1 MDRTQRTSRLGRI
14 EYGRFLR
21 APATLDASHAA
32 FAMNRAGPGH
42 VDLATQFSTAVG
54 LGPPRVGLSSAQQLL
69 AAGTPFVYLTLTN
82 DHQRPTEKAHDA
94 TLKWSRTLDGASGAT
109 VRLIGPPGM
118 FVVESYRKKM
128 LCRMSEDLAKLDPAL
143 RYALPCAFS
152 GPRDE
157 QGAALEALLRS
168 QAGRTLTLIVTL
180 TLTLALALTL
190 TLTLTQ
196 TQP

>member
-1 MDRTQRTSRLGRI
+1 M
-14 EYGRFLR
+14 
-21 APATLDASHAA
+21 
-32 FAMNRAGPGH
+32 
-42 VDLATQFSTAVG
+42 
-54 LGPPRVGLSSAQQLL
+54 
-69 AAGTPFVYLTLTN
+69 
-82 DHQRPTEKAHDA
+82 
-94 TLKWSRTLDGASGAT
+94 
-109 VRLIGPPGM
+109 RLIGPPGM

-168 QAGRTLTLIVTL
+168 QAGRTLTLTVTL
-180 TLTLALALTL
+180 TLTLTLALTL

-196 TQP
+196 T